1 MRQHL
6 TLNYRH
12 SASGHFKGTFISDL
26 LLLLWH
32 EYFILLV
39 SSIAMA
45 YFIFLCKPLLR
56 VTCICLDELVSSVV
70 LPSNLCPA
78 HTFKAVH
85 NWHMPKMHPN
95 GDVSPHH

>member
-26 LLLLWH
+26 LLLLLWH

-45 YFIFLCKPLLR
+45 YFIFLCNPLLR

-70 LPSNLCPA
+70 LP
-78 HTFKAVH
+78 
-85 NWHMPKMHPN
+85 PKSLPR
-95 GDVSPHH
+95 SYC